1 MRVSVRWRRVLL
13 ESHRVERGYSLEIAI
28 LRVLIVDDF
37 EPWRRFLRSTL
48 QKLPQLRIIDEE
60 SDGLSA
66 VQSAEQLKPDLIV
79 LDIGLPKVNGIEAA
93 RRIRELSPNSKI
105 LFASAHR
112 SWDIVESALATG
124 AGGYVVKTD
133 AGKELLPAVDAILRG
148 KQFVSASLTG
158 NNAARGTD
166 RQSRDYFEYDAPLP
180 PRNIKIRH
188 EVDFYV
194 DDIAFVNGFGRV
206 IEAALRVGTAVIV
219 IATDSHH
226 NQILTRFRKNA
237 VDVDAAIEKGS
248 YLFVGAAD
256 VLEAVMTHEMPDATR
271 CRTLVGDLVTR
282 AAKAATVKGSRVA
295 ICGEC
300 APALLAEGKADAA
313 IRLEHLWDE
322 ITREHEADTLCG
334 YLWSA
339 FPEGESNAIFR
350 RICAEHSAIHRRHLG
365 Y

>member
-1 MRVSVRWRRVLL
+1 LI
-13 ESHRVERGYSLEIAI
+13 EGHSLEKAI

-48 QKLPQLRIIDEE
+48 QKLPQLRIIGEE

-66 VQSAEQLKPDLIV
+66 LQSAEQLKPDLIL

-105 LFASAHR
+105 LFASASR
-112 SWDIVESALATG
+112 SWDIVEAALATG
-124 AGGYVVKTD
+124 AGGYIVKTD

-148 KQFVSASLTG
+148 KQFVSASLAG
-158 NNAARGTD
+158 NNAAHPTD
-166 RQSRDYFEYDAPLP
+166 GHSRDYFEPDAPLP
-180 PRNIKIRH
+180 PRNIRIRH
-188 EVDFYV
+188 EVDFYP
-194 DDIAFVNGFGRV
+194 DDTAFVNGFSGV
-206 IEAALRVGTAVIV
+206 IEAALSVGTAVIV

-226 NQILTRFRKNA
+226 KQILNRFRKNA

-248 YLFVGAAD
+248 YLSVSAA
-256 VLEAVMTHEMPDATR
+256 EAVETIMAHEMPDAAR
-271 CRTLVGDLVTR
+271 CSSLVGDLVTTVG
-282 AAKAATVKGSRVA
+282 KAATVRGARVA

-300 APALLAEGKADAA
+300 APILLTEGNVDAA

-322 ITREHEADTLCG
+322 TTREHDADTLCG

-339 FPEGESNAIFR
+339 FPEGESNSIFR
-350 RICAEHSAIHRRHLG
+350 RICAEHSAIHGRILG